1 MESTARKVKG
11 AILSFIGLAL
21 SLEGVFCFSFFAL
34 TKFDS
39 FFWAYLSVSGYFL
52 LEASGRAYG
61 LYFTWRHKNDGER
74 GDEAKGFLAF
84 FLGVAETFYPLLWLL
99 ATALFSSAMSEHV
112 TPFALYFL
120 LSKSASEIF
129 LSISRLLPYRK
140 KRISLASESLCSFCV
155 SLSLLLSYG
164 ALFLIKENALPSNF
178 PFVYWNWI
186 IFVALFIV
194 QNVFFS
200 ILLLQGEM
208 PKRIRNAVTKGVRQG
223 VGNYILVSS
232 SLQTALISTIIA
244 LQQQNIAFGAVGWA
258 FLTLGLIR
266 LTSLLWKNALQRNI
280 HNQEL
285 AISREAKICVYVGT
299 LLIALAFPFSLG
311 TLSISQANGRNG
323 GDIALYFQISH
334 GLLRLIL
341 CIRNA
346 ITYRRKKQPFSFAMT
361 ALDLITC
368 FYTVNSVFFLLDYYF
383 HFAWFPYFIWAM
395 GVISFILVALLGT
408 GVLIFGINGW
418 VESNR
423 KETKMKTAWEEL
435 KKQLQSQRKTQQLL
449 QILGYDLQ
457 TTCPEKALASQG
469 ELMGVY
475 ESQLAASYQ
484 SEEFISAVEKAKQE
498 GPLSL
503 QQERVVDELNKEVEF
518 MKKVDLATYQ
528 KWQDAY
534 RESNRAWRKAKE
546 ENDFKSYL
554 PFWEKCIQSKIEEA
568 ELRRKDEKTLYDV
581 CLGMYEPDLTA
592 DKLDAIFASLKEFLI
607 PKIKEVV
614 GKQKEWKTFEIKPY
628 SEEKQR
634 KLAVDLLD
642 LIQYDFKRG
651 AFRESP
657 HPFSDCIGE
666 NDIRLTCHYDSD
678 FRSNLF
684 TILHE
689 GGHCLQFQGWGK
701 DRFENGSEGLTSAA
715 ICETHSRF
723 YENIIGRAKEF
734 TPVLKKLVVK
744 DLDDSFAAMDEESF
758 YRLMNVVSPSAIRCD
773 ADELTY
779 VLHIIIR
786 YEIEKDLINGEI
798 KCKDVPSIWN
808 KKYKDYLGYSV
819 KSNAE
824 GCLQD
829 VHWSDGEIGYFP
841 SYALG
846 NIYGAQILH
855 AMKKDIDF
863 SSCLRNGDLTLI
875 RSWFTKVDW
884 PEDWRKPSE
893 WLKKVT
899 GEDMNPSYY
908 IDYLNQKY

>member
-1 MESTARKVKG
+1 METTAKKVKG

-21 SLEGVFCFSFFAL
+21 SLEGVFVFVFFAL
-34 TKFDS
+34 TRFDS
-39 FFWAYLSVSGYFL
+39 FFWAYLSISGYFL
-52 LEASGRAYG
+52 LEASGRVYG
-61 LYFTWRHKNDGER
+61 LYFTWKHKNEKEK
-74 GDEAKGFLAF
+74 GDEAKRFLAF

-99 ATALFSSAMSEHV
+99 ATALLSNAINEQASLFI
-112 TPFALYFL
+112 LYFL
-120 LSKSASEIF
+120 LSKCASEMF
-129 LSISRLLPYRK
+129 LSISRLLPYQK
-140 KRISLASESLCSFCV
+140 KRISLSSESLCSFCA
-155 SLSLLLSYG
+155 SFSLLLSYG
-164 ALFLIKENALPSNF
+164 ALFLIKEGLLPPDF
-178 PFVYWNWI
+178 PFVYWSWI
-186 IFVALFIV
+186 AFIV
-194 QNVFFS
+194 PFAIQNVFFS
-200 ILLLQGEM
+200 FLLLQGDM
-208 PKRIRNAVTKGVRQG
+208 PKRIRSIVTKGVRQG

-244 LQQQNIAFGAVGWA
+244 IQQRNIAFGAVGWA

-266 LTSLLWKNALQRNI
+266 LTSLLWRHALQRKI
-280 HNQEL
+280 YNQEL
-285 AISREAKICVYVGT
+285 AIAREAKICVYVGA
-299 LLIALAFPFSLG
+299 LLIALALPFSIG
-311 TLSISQANGRNG
+311 TLSISQVNGQNG

-334 GLLRLIL
+334 GLLRFVL

-346 ITYRRKKQPFSFAMT
+346 IAYRKKKLPFSLAMT
-361 ALDLITC
+361 SLDLIIC

-383 HFAWFPYFIWAM
+383 RFAWFSYFIWAI
-395 GVISFILVALLGT
+395 GGISFILVAILGI

-418 VESNR
+418 VDSNR
-423 KETKMKTAWEEL
+423 KETNMKTAWEEL
-435 KKQLQSQRKTQQLL
+435 KKQLQSQRKTAQLL
-449 QILGYDLQ
+449 QILSYDLQ
-457 TTCPEKALASQG
+457 TTCPEKALSSQG
-469 ELMGVY
+469 ELMGIY

-484 SEEFISAVEKAKQE
+484 SEEFVSAVERAKRE
-498 GPLSL
+498 GSL
-503 QQERVVDELNKEVEF
+503 TPQQERVVNELSKEVEF

-528 KWQDAY
+528 KWQDSY
-534 RESNRAWRKAKE
+534 RNSNQAWRKAKE

-592 DKLDAIFASLKEFLI
+592 EKLDAIFAKLKEFLI
-607 PKIKEVV
+607 PKIQEAVE
-614 GKQKEWKTFEIKPY
+614 KQKEWETFDIKPY

-634 KLAVDLLD
+634 KLAVDLLN

-651 AFRESP
+651 VFRESP

-666 NDIRLTCHYDSD
+666 NDVRLTCHYDPD

-701 DRFENGSEGLTSAA
+701 DRFENGSEGLTTAA

-734 TPVLKKLVVK
+734 TPILKKLVAK
-744 DLDDSFAAMDEESF
+744 DLDEAFETMDEESF
-758 YRLMNVVSPSAIRCD
+758 YRLMNVVSPGAIRCD

-786 YEIEKDLINGEI
+786 YEIEKDLINGII

-808 KKYKDYLGYSV
+808 KKYKDYLGYGV
-819 KSNAE
+819 KSDAE

-846 NIYGAQILH
+846 NIYGAQILR
-855 AMKKDIDF
+855 AMKKDVDF
-863 SSCLRNGDLTLI
+863 SSCLKNGDLSPI
-875 RSWFTKVDW
+875 KAWFTKFDW
-884 PEDWRKPSE
+884 SEDWRKPSE